1 MTLGIALM
9 DLYPGDIFYYKDRRY
24 LLLKTTPTDL
34 GGSAATANCLIA
46 VSLDTFD
53 LYCFEKDWEVTLV

>member
-1 MTLGIALM
+1 MTLGKALM
-9 DLYPGDIFYYKDRRY
+9 DLYPGDIFYYKDKQY
-24 LLLKTTPTDL
+24 MLLKTTPADL
-34 GGSAATANCLIA
+34 GGSEATANCLIA

>member
-9 DLYPGDIFYYKDRRY
+9 DLYPGDTFYYKDRKY

-34 GGSAATANCLIA
+34 GGSEATANCLIA
-46 VSLDTFD
+46 ADLSTFE
-53 LYCFEKDWEVTLV
+53 LFCFEMDWEVTLT